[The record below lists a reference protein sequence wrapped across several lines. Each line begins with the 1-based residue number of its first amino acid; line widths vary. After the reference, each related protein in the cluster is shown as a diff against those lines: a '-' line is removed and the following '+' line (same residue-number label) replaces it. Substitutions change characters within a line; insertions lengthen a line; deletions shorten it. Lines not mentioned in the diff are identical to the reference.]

1 MSFPSVTINSNFKN
15 DNPETPTQ
23 QQPKIPIKN
32 ERSVGTIPQW
42 TEEENQLLD
51 QQMKTIKWVAGGKK
65 QNWEEFCVQCSYQPF
80 TISTYQKYPEYREQ
94 IPKINHQIQTLHS
107 VRPLQPQIKQE
118 GQSSIPQQIQ
128 NTIPIIQQT
137 PTHPLPSSN
146 QIFQQ
151 QLNKMCMN

>member
-1 MSFPSVTINSNFKN
+1 LN
-15 DNPETPTQ
+15 
-23 QQPKIPIKN
+23 
-32 ERSVGTIPQW
+32 G
-42 TEEENQLLD
+42 
-51 QQMKTIKWVAGGKK
+51 AGGKK
-65 QNWEEFCVQCSYQPF
+65 QNWKNLFQCSYQPF

-146 QIFQQ
+146 QVFQQ
-151 QLNKMCMN
+151 QLQIKPINTSTQLQRSNQNWSNYSWESTNNARNWKSNPNICTNKTTNTTNSLPTIFSNHPIK